1 MQISIVE
8 FMVALADVI
17 THGCNAVRYSVNKEK
32 CEVVKVHGFPRD
44 ITPSSMW
51 NRMLILQ
58 QKFREKTNRYNHLY
72 KTAIRIEI
80 SPAKEE
86 TENWTMADWQKLA
99 DDFIREFDSQVFL
112 KKDGRKEDGHTHL
125 ANSQYVVSLH
135 RDSKGQI
142 LHLHINAN
150 RIDME
155 GNTNN
160 SYMIRKRAMLA
171 ANKINEQR
179 GWIQS
184 NTKRGWNI
192 NEVTNACIEALKAMN
207 SFDWNNYEAMLK
219 TMGYGVKVKRSNDGK
234 VVGYVIKK
242 GNSFYK
248 STLLGHSRSLT
259 PSRIKNTWAK
269 LHQDKSVFTQAVTPK
284 GIRRVTQTTA
294 SSKTNTTLPKQ
305 QSSPMQMPLY
315 PNTSE
320 PVKQQPVMFHHDIDV
335 DGKHYLVDIPEKI
348 NDILMKEVTLPD
360 DVLWSRLAD
369 VQNTALLLFANY
381 VDAATQMSESC
392 GGGGS
397 SAMESGWGRKED
409 EDDIAWARRCARHAS
424 IMHTRPARRM
434 RRS

>member
-17 THGCNAVRYSVNKEK
+17 THGCNAVRYSVNKDK
-32 CEVVKVHGFPRD
+32 SEVVKVHGLPGD

-58 QKFREKTNRYNHLY
+58 QKYREKINRYNHLY

-86 TENWTMADWQKLA
+86 TENWTMADWQKLT

-184 NTKRGWNI
+184 NTKRDWNI
-192 NEVTNACIEALKAMN
+192 NEVTNACIEALKTMD
-207 SFDWNNYEAMLK
+207 SFDWNNYETKLK
-219 TMGYGVKVKRSNDGK
+219 STGYGMKVKRSNDGK

-259 PSRIKNTWAK
+259 PSRIKDTWSK
-269 LHQDKSVFTQAVTPK
+269 LHQDKSVFTHAVTPK
-284 GIRRVTQTTA
+284 GVQTVTQTTV
-294 SSKTNTTLPKQ
+294 SSKTGTTLLKQ
-305 QSSPMQMPLY
+305 QSSPKQMTLHPTT
-315 PNTSE
+315 TSE
-320 PVKQQPVMFHHDIDV
+320 PVKQQPVMVHHDIDV
-335 DGKHYLVDIPEKI
+335 DGKHFPVDIPEKV
-348 NDILMKEVTLPD
+348 NDILMKETALPD

-369 VQNTALLLFANY
+369 VQNTAILLFANY
-381 VDAATQMSESC
+381 LDAATQMSESC

-397 SAMESGWGRKED
+397 SAIESGWGRKED
-409 EDDIAWARRCARHAS
+409 EDDIAWARHCAQQAFG
-424 IMHTRPARRM
+424 MHK
-434 RRS
+434 RRSRSIHR

>member
-1 MQISIVE
+1 
-8 FMVALADVI
+8 MVALADVI
-17 THGCNAVRYSVNKEK
+17 THGCNAVRYSVDKEK
-32 CEVVKVHGFPRD
+32 SEVVMVHCLPEN

-51 NRMLILQ
+51 DRMLILQ
-58 QKFREKTNRYNHLY
+58 QKYREKINRYNHLY

-86 TENWTMADWQKLA
+86 TENWTMAEWQKLA

-112 KKDGRKEDGHTHL
+112 KKDGRKEDGYTHL

-192 NEVTNACIEALKAMN
+192 NEVTNACIETLKAMN

-259 PSRIKNTWAK
+259 PSRIMNTWAK

-284 GIRRVTQTTA
+284 GIQTVTQTTA
-294 SSKTNTTLPKQ
+294 SSKTDTTLPKQ
-305 QSSPMQMPLY
+305 QTSPRQMPLH

-348 NDILMKEVTLPD
+348 NDILMKEATLPD

-397 SAMESGWGRKED
+397 SAMESGWERKED